1 MPFPQ
6 PLSSAARGWLAGVAI
21 GVLSAIGAVMR
32 VYQDRGGGPGPGP
45 GMPLAADI
53 AAAGGGAVAIGLSR
67 TFPLPV
73 LVVSTATE
81 IVFLVRG
88 WGSPAPMF
96 AMVVAIYQLAVRAE
110 RRFAWIAALL
120 CGALCWV
127 ASGYGSHTGWWNPL
141 SLGLFAWTGM
151 AAASGDAVRS
161 RRAYAAAVEDRA
173 RRVEQSRE
181 EEVRRRVGEER
192 LRIARELHDVVAH
205 HIAVINVQA
214 GAAAYALTRRP
225 ESAGPPLAHIR
236 RASSVVVKEL
246 AAIVGLLRAP
256 GDRDGG
262 PAPDLARL
270 PELLNGFVAAGV
282 RVEYAQEGESRP
294 LPAAANLAA
303 YRITQ
308 EALTNARKHGD
319 GGPVRVC
326 FRYARDRL
334 SIEITNGVAA
344 GRPAAGDGS
353 GYGLIG
359 MSERAASAGGTVDA
373 RPSAANC
380 FTVRVELPAPWQQQE
395 DQP

>member
-1 MPFPQ
+1 MPFHQ
-6 PLSSAARGWLAGVAI
+6 PLSSASRRWLAGVAI
-21 GVLSAIGAVMR
+21 GVLCAAGAVMR
-32 VYQDRGGGPGPGP
+32 VRQDGARGLGPGP
-45 GMPLAADI
+45 GMPLVADVG
-53 AAAGGGAVAIGLSR
+53 AAAGATVAIGLSGA
-67 TFPLPV
+67 FPLPV
-73 LVVSTATE
+73 LVISTVTE
-81 IVFLVRG
+81 IAFLLRG
-88 WGSPAPMF
+88 WGTPAPMF
-96 AMVVAIYQLAVRAE
+96 AIVVALYHLAVRGE
-110 RRFAWIAALL
+110 RRFTWTAALV

-127 ASGYGSHTGWWNPL
+127 ASGYGSRTGWWNPL
-141 SLGLFAWTGM
+141 SLGLFAWAGM
-151 AAASGDAVRS
+151 AAASGDAVRN

-214 GAAAYALTRRP
+214 GAAAFALSRQP
-225 ESAGPPLAHIR
+225 EAAGPPLAHIR

-246 AAIVGLLRAP
+246 ASIVGLLREP
-256 GDRDGG
+256 GAHDGE
-262 PAPDLARL
+262 PAPDIARL
-270 PELLNGFVAAGV
+270 PGLLDAFVAAGV
-282 RVEYAQEGESRP
+282 RVEYSEDGEARP
-294 LPAAANLAA
+294 LPAAGNLAA

-334 SIEITNGVAA
+334 VIEISNGVAP
-344 GRPAAGDGS
+344 GRPAATGS

-359 MSERAASAGGTVDA
+359 MRERAASAGGTVDA
-373 RPSAANC
+373 RLTAADC
-380 FTVRVELPAPWQQQE
+380 FTVRVELPAPWQQEE